1 MAKQS
6 RAKSWVET
14 VTGSLDDKR
23 RWRANQT
30 RKKALPANYR
40 TAMDGVERYLMYSG
54 PIAKGDVLIQM
65 NEDLLELFE
74 VAAANHTPIRD
85 IVGDAPVEFADTFA
99 QNYEDGQ
106 WIAKERQHLVETI
119 DAAAGDRP

>member
-23 RWRANQT
+23 RWRAAQT
-30 RKKALPANYR
+30 RKKALPAHYR
-40 TAMDGVERYLMYSG
+40 TAMDGIERYLMYSG

-85 IVGDAPVEFADTFA
+85 IVGDAPVEFADTFL
-99 QNYEDGQ
+99 QNYQDGQ

-119 DAAAGDRP
+119 DEAAGDRP